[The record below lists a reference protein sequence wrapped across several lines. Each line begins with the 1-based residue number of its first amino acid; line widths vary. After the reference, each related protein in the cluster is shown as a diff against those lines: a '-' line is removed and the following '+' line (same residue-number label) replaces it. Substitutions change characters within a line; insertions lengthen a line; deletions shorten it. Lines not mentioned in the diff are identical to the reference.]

1 MSKYFLAGFLIVF
14 GISLLVAIGIPTWV
28 SGLLSVAAGILILID
43 R

>member
-14 GISLLVAIGIPTWV
+14 GFSLLIAIGIPTWV
-28 SGLLSVAAGILILID
+28 SGILAIAAGLLILVD